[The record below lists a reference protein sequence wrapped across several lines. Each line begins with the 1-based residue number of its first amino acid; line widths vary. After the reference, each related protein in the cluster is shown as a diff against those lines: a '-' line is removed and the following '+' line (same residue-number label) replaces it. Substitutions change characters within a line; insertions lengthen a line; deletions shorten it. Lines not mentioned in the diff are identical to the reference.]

1 MSRMEQHGGKP
12 CGPIVTTIY
21 TALPSSL
28 DKLPAIVV
36 ITSGRVVTWLPTG
49 TSLTEWRIFQRHLSH
64 TQTSQQEHIYLL
76 NVYKVYASFN
86 SYAC

>member
-1 MSRMEQHGGKP
+1 MSWMKKRGGKSY
-12 CGPIVTTIY
+12 GPIVTTIF

-28 DKLPAIVV
+28 DKVPAIVA

-64 TQTSQQEHIYLL
+64 TQT
-76 NVYKVYASFN
+76 
-86 SYAC
+86 